1 MERSPSEIRM
11 DLARGHWA
19 LGERDD
25 AIFCLERVVQDD
37 PATSSL
43 LELAESFL
51 AELAG
56 DRDHLLLTDRLN
68 ELCRR
73 VIDADVRRP
82 PEERSNLS
90 TATLAELLERQGH
103 TEHAIEVADD
113 VLRRDPADERAR
125 AVRGRLLAQADPAPP
140 DSRRAQLAELERWLE
155 SLRRR
160 EPRGGAPTRAGRA

>member
-25 AIFCLERVVQDD
+25 AIFCLERVAQDD
-37 PATSSL
+37 PATPSL

-56 DRDHLLLTDRLN
+56 DSDNPLVTDRLN

-73 VIDADVRRP
+73 VMGAEVRRP

-90 TATLAELLERQGH
+90 TATLAELLEGQGH
-103 TEHAIEVADD
+103 AEHAIEVADD

-140 DSRRAQLAELERWLE
+140 DSRREQLAELERWLE
-155 SLRRR
+155 TLRRR
-160 EPRGGAPTRAGRA
+160 EPRGRASTRAGRA